1 MTDTALT
8 LRSRLSEPPLDEP
21 TMRAMFDQVCNWGR
35 WGAEDEMGALN
46 FITPETR
53 LAAARLVES
62 GESISLSHDFPTIP
76 HRDNPYPAHHHMT
89 IAGDDSCCIGVPG
102 IEIARDYIGI
112 HFHGMA
118 SSHIDALCHIFADGR
133 MYNGVPASEV
143 KSTGARRNSI
153 HSAHQGI
160 TGRGVLLDL
169 PRAFGRDYID
179 PAELIGVAELEAA
192 ERACSVTVGRG
203 DILLIRMGREV
214 MERDE
219 EVAAGR
225 AAGAPLD
232 LASLHPS
239 VVPWLHQR
247 EIAVLGSDGVHD
259 ATFQQIS
266 NAVWPVPIHTLG
278 IVAIGL
284 HLLDNLAL
292 GPVAA
297 MAAEHGRWAFHLC
310 IAPLRVVGGTGSPVN
325 PIATF

>member
-1 MTDTALT
+1 MTDTALS
-8 LRSRLSEPPLDEP
+8 LRSRFDVPPLDEP
-21 TMRAMFDQVCNWGR
+21 AMRAMFDQVCNWGR

-53 LAAARLVES
+53 RAAVRLVES
-62 GESISLSHDFPTIP
+62 GESVSLSHDFPTIP
-76 HRDNPYPAHHHMT
+76 GRDNPFPAHHHMT
-89 IAGDDSCCIGVPG
+89 VAGDDSCCVGVPG

-143 KSTGARRNSI
+143 RSTGARRNAI
-153 HSAHQGI
+153 DATRHGI

-169 PRAFGRDYID
+169 PRVFGRDYID
-179 PAELIGVAELEAA
+179 PADFIGVEELEAA
-192 ERACSVTVGRG
+192 EAVCGVTVGRG
-203 DILLIRMGREV
+203 DVLLVRMGREV

-219 EVAAGR
+219 AVAAAR
-225 AAGAPLD
+225 ATGAPLD

-239 VVPWLHQR
+239 IVPWLHAR
-247 EIAVLGSDGVHD
+247 EIAVLGGDGVHD
-259 ATFQQIS
+259 ATHRQIS

-297 MAAEHGRWAFHLC
+297 VAAEHGRWEFHLC